1 MKMKITALNKTHHDY
16 GAKMVEFAGY
26 DMPVQYKEGM
36 LKEHE
41 WVRSGNVGL
50 FDVSHMG
57 QVIVEGDGAAEF
69 FSKIT
74 PTSFDEVRE
83 FQAKYT
89 VLTNENGG
97 IIDDLIITKI
107 TKTKFFVVI
116 NAGCKEKDIAWMKKN
131 LPASLKFTELND
143 RSLVAVQGQTAE
155 EVLSD
160 FISGV
165 NLSELPYMNL
175 AICKLKS
182 GDEIFVS
189 RTGYT
194 GEDGFEISI
203 ANDKSADFWVGLCKN
218 PIVKPIGLG
227 ARDSLR
233 LEMGYPL
240 YGHDL
245 DEQTTPVEA
254 ALSWVISKNNQS
266 FIGSKVVL
274 DQRVNGISK
283 KRIGVKLLDRGI
295 ARENSEIRNKDGKKI
310 GILTSGGFSPNLKI
324 SIGQGYIEF
333 NHAKI
338 GEEVFVIVRD
348 KEIPAIITSPV
359 FVEARTKA
367 VKKV

>member
-1 MKMKITALNKTHHDY
+1 MKITALNKTHRDY

-26 DMPVQYKEGM
+26 DMPVQYSEGM

-41 WVRSGNVGL
+41 WVRSDNVGL

-57 QVIVEGDGAAEF
+57 QVIVEGEGAAEF

-74 PTSFDEVRE
+74 PTSFSEVKE

-107 TKTKFFVVI
+107 TPTKFFVVI
-116 NAGCKEKDIAWMKKN
+116 NAGCKEKDIAWMQKN
-131 LPASLKFTELND
+131 LPATLKFTELND
-143 RSLVAVQGQTAE
+143 RSLIAVQGKKAE

-160 FISGV
+160 FVSGI
-165 NLSELPYMNL
+165 NLAELPYMNL
-175 AICKLKS
+175 AICELKS
-182 GDEIFVS
+182 GGEIFVS

-203 ANDKSADFWVGLCKN
+203 ANNKAADFWVSLCKN
-218 PIVKPIGLG
+218 PSVKSIGLG

-245 DEQTTPVEA
+245 DEKTTPIEA
-254 ALSWVISKNNQS
+254 ALSWVISKNNQD
-266 FIGSKVVL
+266 FIGSKIIL
-274 DQRVNGISK
+274 DQKVNGTSK
-283 KRIGVKLLDRGI
+283 KRMGVKLLDRGI
-295 ARENSEIRNKDGKKI
+295 ARENSEVRSKDGKKI
-310 GILTSGGFSPNLKI
+310 GTLTSGGFSPNLKV
-324 SIGQGYIEF
+324 SIGQGYIDS
-333 NHAKI
+333 NYAKI
-338 GEEVFVIVRD
+338 GEDVFVIVRD

-367 VKKV
+367 IKKV